1 MEGQDLVFHSQVSR
15 GTNKNIER
23 ESQIIMNLLVKNF
36 LVLIFVVFIFVAL
49 GQWNHPNFQQKAY
62 IQAKEMI
69 IADLAAKGEKTGDFL
84 EPPELSADLIQVGI
98 VTKDGTEYLYDIGIQ
113 NPTLIQLSALNLVI
127 SPKVEIAG
135 FIKSKP

>member
-1 MEGQDLVFHSQVSR
+1 MS
-15 GTNKNIER
+15 
-23 ESQIIMNLLVKNF
+23 LLVKNF
-36 LVLIFVVFIFVAL
+36 LGILVVVFLFVAL

-127 SPKVEIAG
+127 SPKVHILDVN
-135 FIKSKP
+135 KSRP

>member
-1 MEGQDLVFHSQVSR
+1 M
-15 GTNKNIER
+15 N
-23 ESQIIMNLLVKNF
+23 IIMKNF
-36 LVLIFVVFIFVAL
+36 FVLLFVIFLFAAL

-69 IADLAAKGEKTGDFL
+69 TADLAAKGEKSGNFL

-98 VTKDGTEYLYDIGIQ
+98 ITKDGTEYLYDIGIQ
-113 NPTLIQLSALNLVI
+113 NPIWIQLSALNLIV
-127 SPKVEIAG
+127 SPKVEITG